1 MIYPVADEYNLVEEA
16 KAHRQAQENKYKDE
30 LSYREF
36 KHNMKRYLEDKKN
49 VRR

>member
-1 MIYPVADEYNLVEEA
+1 MIYPEADEYTLVEEA

-36 KHNMKRYLEDKKN
+36 KRNMKRYIQEKKK
-49 VRR
+49 